1 MLSFPCPRVRGS
13 LKARFSTL
21 PSIPGRRKIPILSA
35 QNSIAARNESH
46 TPITRRWE
54 RDVSSIGES
63 SPSIEKVK
71 TRLLLSKITRAR
83 SRLQIS
89 ASVAKNRGLRLQPF
103 HRSQKK
109 TIATHHGQRW
119 QSRSIRKTKLS

>member
-1 MLSFPCPRVRGS
+1 MPSFPCPPVRGS
-13 LKARFSTL
+13 QKARFSTL
-21 PSIPGRRKIPILSA
+21 PSTPRRQKIPILSA

-63 SPSIEKVK
+63 APSTEKVK
-71 TRLLLSKITRAR
+71 TRLFLRKITRAR
-83 SRLQIS
+83 SGLQTS

-109 TIATHHGQRW
+109 R
-119 QSRSIRKTKLS
+119 SRRITAGDNN